1 MLVVVRSTILLLLRK
16 NYRRNESYMYI
27 YYICVPPVTTSQNK
41 RVIQKKRKMW
51 MMVRKMPIGRV
62 MTMIRYYRRK
72 IVVSMNLPVTSWN
85 CPLSHRYI
93 GMIHRSGTWIAR
105 APFLPFCRDLGTTT
119 MLQFSLVESGNESM
133 HRLPISII

>member
-1 MLVVVRSTILLLLRK
+1 M
-16 NYRRNESYMYI
+16 
-27 YYICVPPVTTSQNK
+27 CVPPVTTPQNK

-51 MMVRKMPIGRV
+51 MMVMVRKMLTV
-62 MTMIRYYRRK
+62 MTMIRD
-72 IVVSMNLPVTSWN
+72 ITCLQTATMNLPVTSWN